1 VELKAQ
7 KTKEFAGTVKF
18 VVKSQSEEE
27 SQKSVND
34 SNVITYI
41 ILGNNTKTTIPH
53 QGYTENRLSFG
64 DSAQE
69 WTILDT
75 PTEIIVVKKTK
86 EDFDE
91 EKETIKLTV
100 TPLDETKV
108 ICGYTCKRYDLKFEN
123 LENGKETTIIC
134 FTTEEIGVDERINFD
149 SPGLKGYTLYQ
160 EIIGEKGKIIVE
172 AIEVKKKK
180 ISPAEFLMPANAKV
194 MTYSEFI
201 EAINAQQ
208 NQGEE

>member
-1 VELKAQ
+1 MKRIVVLIIAIICCLSSVELKAQ

-27 SQKSVND
+27 SQKPVND
-34 SNVITYI
+34 SNVVTYI
-41 ILGNNTKTTIPH
+41 ISGNNTKTTIPH

-64 DSAQE
+64 DSTQE

-108 ICGYTCKRYDLKFEN
+108 IGDDLFVTNIKRLKM
-123 LENGKETTIIC
+123 GKKQLL
-134 FTTEEIGVDERINFD
+134 FVLL
-149 SPGLKGYTLYQ
+149 P
-160 EIIGEKGKIIVE
+160 
-172 AIEVKKKK
+172 KK
-180 ISPAEFLMPANAKV
+180 L
-194 MTYSEFI
+194 
-201 EAINAQQ
+201 
-208 NQGEE
+208 G